1 MSDEVLRAP
10 LLCSQCGTT
19 TDHRLVYAGRL
30 LTHIECENC
39 GHVVHSENQADL
51 RHEYVLDL
59 KQRLRTKPR
68 RLARRAF
75 QHPLKFLAALPKA
88 IFRQP
93 VKLINEFRTVLKEKG
108 DKAGR

>member
-1 MSDEVLRAP
+1 MSNESPRAT
-10 LLCSQCGTT
+10 LLCSQCGKS
-19 TDHRLVYAGRL
+19 TDHRFVYAGRL

-39 GHVVHSENQADL
+39 GHVVHPANQADL
-51 RHEYVLDL
+51 PHEYVLDL

-88 IFRQP
+88 ILRQP
-93 VKLINEFRTVLKEKG
+93 VKLINEFRTIRKEEG
-108 DKAGR
+108 DQAGR

>member
-1 MSDEVLRAP
+1 MSDEVQRAP
-10 LLCSQCGTT
+10 LLCSACGRTA
-19 TDHRLVYAGRL
+19 DHRFVYAGRL
-30 LTHIECENC
+30 LTHTECENC
-39 GHVVHSENQADL
+39 GHVVHPENQADL
-51 RHEYVLDL
+51 PHEYVLDL

-93 VKLINEFRTVLKEKG
+93 VKLINEFRTVRKEKG
-108 DKAGR
+108 DKADR